1 MSTSDFA
8 AIGGDR
14 HEVLSIPRA
23 NEYRDTWAT
32 GAIEQPIGKEITVAG
47 WAHRRRDHGGL
58 VFIDLRD
65 RSGIIQVV
73 FHPEEAAAAHEV
85 AGTLRAEDVVSV
97 RGKLVKRD
105 AAVVNP
111 NLPTGHLEVQAS
123 GIEILARSETPP
135 FPIDEDGHVDEALR
149 LKHRYL
155 DLRRGTIAPNLRLRH
170 RVTQTMRRVLSDHDF
185 LEVETPNL
193 TRPTPEGA
201 RDYLVPSR
209 VKPGSWYALPQ
220 SPQLYKQLLMMG
232 GLERYF
238 QIARCFR
245 DEDLRADR
253 QPEFTQLDLEMSFVD
268 EEDVMSI
275 TEAVLKEVLLQA
287 GIAVETPFQR
297 MCYDEAMGR
306 FGKDAPDL
314 RYGLEIKNLDEV
326 FASSEFKVFASVLG
340 NGGTVR
346 AINAGNRELSRATL
360 DELTEFVKGHG
371 AGGLVWAFVEE
382 DGGWRSPIAKFL
394 TPEEITAANAAVG
407 AETGDLILAVAD
419 GKKSTAAG
427 ALGALRERLARDF
440 ELIPQG
446 IHKLVWIIKFPM
458 LEFNDD
464 EQRWDPLH
472 HPFTAPSGDL
482 DDPGNLGSRAYD
494 IVMDGWEIGGGSI
507 RINTVEV
514 QEKILEIIGIDR
526 AEAEQRFGFLLE
538 ALKYGAPPH
547 GGLAIGLDRLVAL
560 LAGADSIRDAIAFPK
575 SATGADPLTGAP
587 AAADDHQLRDLHV
600 VSTAPKPET
609 AAADG
614 EPVSP

>member
-1 MSTSDFA
+1 VN
-8 AIGGDR
+8 DR
-14 HEVLSIPRA
+14 HEVLGVPRK
-23 NEYRDTWAT
+23 NIYRDTWAT
-32 GAIEQPIGKEITVAG
+32 GSIEQPIGKEIQVSG

-65 RSGIIQVV
+65 RSGILQIV
-73 FHPEEAAAAHEV
+73 FHPEIAPEAHEA
-85 AGTLRAEDVVSV
+85 AGTLRSEDVISV
-97 RGKLVKRD
+97 KGKLVKRD
-105 AAVVNP
+105 DAVVNP
-111 NLPTGHLEVQAS
+111 ALPTGQLELQAAE
-123 GIEILARSETPP
+123 IEILARSETPP
-135 FPIDEDGHVDEALR
+135 FQVDEDGHVDESLR

-155 DLRRGTIAPNLRLRH
+155 DLRRGTITPNLKLRH
-170 RVTQTMRRVLSDHDF
+170 RVTQTIRRVLDENDF

-209 VKPGSWYALPQ
+209 VKPGGWYALPQ

-253 QPEFTQLDLEMSFVD
+253 QPEFTQLDLEMSFVE
-268 EEDVMSI
+268 EEDVIAI
-275 TEAVLKEVLLQA
+275 TEAVLKEVLADA
-287 GIAVETPFQR
+287 GIFVEAPFER

-314 RYGLEIKNLDEV
+314 RYDLEIKNLDEV
-326 FASSEFKVFASVLG
+326 FASSEFKVFNSVLAG
-340 NGGTVR
+340 GGTVR
-346 AINAGNRELSRATL
+346 AINAGKRELSRADL
-360 DELTEFVKGHG
+360 DELTEFVRGHG

-394 TPEEITAANAAVG
+394 SPEEISAATAAMG
-407 AETGDLILAVAD
+407 AEIGDVILAVAD
-419 GKKSTAAG
+419 AKKNSAAG
-427 ALGALRERLARDF
+427 ALGALRERLARQFD
-440 ELIPQG
+440 LIPFG
-446 IHKLVWIIKFPM
+446 EHRLVWIVKFPM
-458 LEFNDD
+458 LEFNED
-464 EQRWDPLH
+464 QQAWTPLH
-472 HPFTAPSGDL
+472 HPFTAPEGDL
-482 DDPGNLGSRAYD
+482 DDPENLGSRAYD

-587 AAADDHQLRDLHV
+587 AGVDEQQIRDLHI
-600 VSTAPKPET
+600 VSTAPKSEPKPE
-609 AAADG
+609 
-614 EPVSP
+614 

>member
-1 MSTSDFA
+1 MTDQ
-8 AIGGDR
+8 R
-14 HEVLSIPRA
+14 HIALEPPRA

-32 GAIEQPIGKEITVAG
+32 GSIEQPIGKEITVSG

-65 RSGIIQVV
+65 RSGILQVV
-73 FHPEEAAAAHEV
+73 FHPEHASEAHEL
-85 AGTLRAEDVVSV
+85 AGTLRAEDVISV

-105 AAVVNP
+105 DAVINP
-111 NLPTGHLEVQAS
+111 NLPTGHIELQAS
-123 GIEILARSETPP
+123 TLTVLARSETPP
-135 FPIDEDGHVDEALR
+135 FPVDEDGNVDELLR

-155 DLRRGTIAPNLRLRH
+155 DLRRGTIAPNLELRA
-170 RVTQTMRRVLSDHDF
+170 RVVRAMRRVLDAHDF
-185 LEVETPNL
+185 QEIETPNH

-201 RDYLVPSR
+201 RDYIVPSR

-232 GLERYF
+232 GLERYY

-253 QPEFTQLDLEMSFVD
+253 QPEFTQLDLEMSFVE
-268 EEDVMSI
+268 EEDVI
-275 TEAVLKEVLLQA
+275 AVTEAVLKEVLA
-287 GIAVETPFQR
+287 EGGIAVETPFER
-297 MCYDEAMGR
+297 MCYDEAIAR

-314 RYGLEIKNLDEV
+314 RYGLEIVNLDEV
-326 FASSEFKVFASVLG
+326 FATSEFKVFSGVLG
-340 NGGTVR
+340 SGGTVR
-346 AINAGNRELSRATL
+346 AINAGQYETLSRADL
-360 DELTEFVKGHG
+360 DELTEFVKNHG

-394 TPEEITAANAAVG
+394 TDEERASAVEALG
-407 AETGDLILAVAD
+407 AKSGDLLLAVAD
-419 GKKSTAAG
+419 NSKMTAAS
-427 ALGALRERLARDF
+427 ALGALREELARRF
-440 ELIPQG
+440 NLTSGAE
-446 IHKLVWIIKFPM
+446 HRLVWIVKFPM
-458 LEFNDD
+458 LEWNED
-464 EQRWDPLH
+464 EKRWDPLH
-472 HPFTAPSGDL
+472 HPFTAPDGDL
-482 DDPGNLGSRAYD
+482 GDPENLGSRAYD

-514 QEKILEIIGIDR
+514 QEQILDLIGIDR
-526 AEAEQRFGFLLE
+526 AEAEERFGFLLE

-587 AAADDHQLRDLHV
+587 AGVDERQIRELHV

-609 AAADG
+609 AA
-614 EPVSP
+614 ETPEQS

>member
-1 MSTSDFA
+1 MS
-8 AIGGDR
+8 DR
-14 HEVLSIPRA
+14 HEALGIPRK
-23 NEYRDTWAT
+23 NEFRDTWAT

-65 RSGIIQVV
+65 RSGILQVV
-73 FHPEEAAAAHEV
+73 FHPEHAAAAHEV
-85 AGTLRAEDVVSV
+85 AGTLRSEDVVSV
-97 RGKLVKRD
+97 KGKLIKRD
-105 AAVVNP
+105 EAVVNP
-111 NLPTGHLEVQAS
+111 NLPTGHLELQAS
-123 GIEILARSETPP
+123 EISILARSETPP
-135 FPIDEDGHVDEALR
+135 FPVDEDGHVDESLR

-155 DLRRGTIAPNLRLRH
+155 DLRRGTITPNLKLRH
-170 RVTQTMRRVLSDHDF
+170 RVMQTIRRVLDEHDF
-185 LEVETPNL
+185 LEIETPNL

-268 EEDVMSI
+268 EEDVMSV
-275 TEAVLKEVLLQA
+275 TEAVLQAVLADA
-287 GIAVETPFQR
+287 GIQVETPFER

-326 FASSEFKVFASVLG
+326 FASSEFKVFQSVLAD
-340 NGGTVR
+340 GGTVR
-346 AINAGNRELSRATL
+346 AINAGQHKQLSRADL
-360 DELTEFVKGHG
+360 DELTEFVKNHG
-371 AGGLVWAFVEE
+371 AGGLVWAYVEE

-394 TPEEITAANAAVG
+394 TADEISAATTALG
-407 AETGDLILAVAD
+407 AETGDLLLAVAD
-419 GKKSTAAG
+419 KKKSTVAG
-427 ALGALRERLARDF
+427 ALGALRERLAREF
-440 ELIPQG
+440 ELIPFG
-446 IHKLVWIIKFPM
+446 VHKLVWIVKFPM
-458 LEFNDD
+458 LEFDD
-464 EQRWDPLH
+464 DAQAWTPLH
-472 HPFTAPSGDL
+472 HPFTAPDGDL
-482 DDPGNLGSRAYD
+482 SDPGNLGSRAYD
-494 IVMDGWEIGGGSI
+494 VVMDGWEIGGGSI

-526 AEAEQRFGFLLE
+526 AEAEARFGFLLE

-587 AAADDHQLRDLHV
+587 ADVDEQQIRDLHV
-600 VSTAPKPET
+600 VSTAPK
-609 AAADG
+609 A
-614 EPVSP
+614 EPAEG

>member
-1 MSTSDFA
+1 MSSASD
-8 AIGGDR
+8 GR
-14 HEVLSIPRA
+14 HEPLGQPRA
-23 NEYRDTWAT
+23 NAYRDTWAT
-32 GAIEQPIGKEITVAG
+32 GAIEQPIGKEIVVSG

-65 RSGIIQVV
+65 RSGLLQIV
-73 FHPEEAAAAHEV
+73 FHPEHAEEAHKV

-97 RGKLVKRD
+97 KGKLVKRD
-105 AAVVNP
+105 DAVVNP
-111 NLPTGHLEVQAS
+111 NLPTGHLELQAS
-123 GIEILARSETPP
+123 EIEILARSETPP
-135 FPIDEDGHVDEALR
+135 FQVDEDGFVDESLR

-155 DLRRGTIAPNLRLRH
+155 DLRRGTIMPNIALRAKVVRA
-170 RVTQTMRRVLSDHDF
+170 MRRVLDERDF

-201 RDYLVPSR
+201 RDYIVPSR

-232 GLERYF
+232 GLERYY

-253 QPEFTQLDLEMSFVD
+253 QPEFTQLDLEMSFV
-268 EEDVMSI
+268 EEDDVI
-275 TEAVLKEVLLQA
+275 EVTEAVLKEVLA
-287 GIAVETPFQR
+287 ESGIHVETPFQR
-297 MCYDEAMGR
+297 MCYDEAIGR

-314 RYGLEIKNLDEV
+314 RFGLEIVNLDEV
-326 FASSEFKVFASVLG
+326 FAASEFKVFASVLSS
-340 NGGTVR
+340 GGTVR
-346 AINAGNRELSRATL
+346 AINAGKRELSRADL

-394 TPEEITAANAAVG
+394 TDEERANAVAKLE
-407 AETGDLILAVAD
+407 AEPGDLLLAVAD
-419 GKKSTAAG
+419 AKPMTAA
-427 ALGALRERLARDF
+427 ASLGALRENLARLF
-440 ELIPQG
+440 ELIPFG
-446 IHKLVWIIKFPM
+446 EHKLVWVVKFPM

-472 HPFTAPSGDL
+472 HPFTAPDGDL
-482 DDPGNLGSRAYD
+482 DDPANLGSRAYD

-514 QEKILEIIGIDR
+514 QEKILDTIGIDR

-547 GGLAIGLDRLVAL
+547 GGLALGLDRLVAL

-587 AAADDHQLRDLHV
+587 SSVDEHQVRDLHL
-600 VSTAPKPET
+600 VSTAPAPE
-609 AAADG
+609 AAASD
-614 EPVSP
+614 EPTTE

>member
-1 MSTSDFA
+1 MS
-8 AIGGDR
+8 DR
-14 HEVLSIPRA
+14 HEALTITRA

-32 GAIEQPIGKEITVAG
+32 GAIEQPIGREITVAG

-65 RSGIIQVV
+65 RSGLLQIV
-73 FHPEEAAAAHEV
+73 FHPEHAATAHDL
-85 AGTLRAEDVVSV
+85 AGTLRAEDVISV
-97 RGKLVKRD
+97 KGKLIKRD
-105 AAVVNP
+105 DAVVNP
-111 NLPTGHLEVQAS
+111 NLPTGQLELQAS
-123 GIEILARSETPP
+123 ELEILARAETPP
-135 FPIDEDGHVDEALR
+135 FPVDDDGHVDEALR

-155 DLRRGTIAPNLRLRH
+155 DLRRGTITPNLKLRH
-170 RVTQTMRRVLSDHDF
+170 RVTQTMRRVLDEHDF

-268 EEDVMSI
+268 EEDVIAI
-275 TEAVLKEVLLQA
+275 TESVLTAVLAEA
-287 GIAVETPFQR
+287 GIHAEAPFER
-297 MCYDEAMGR
+297 MCYDEAIAR

-314 RYGLEIKNLDEV
+314 RYDLEIKNLDEV
-326 FASSEFKVFASVLG
+326 FAASEFKVFNSVLAAD
-340 NGGTVR
+340 GTVR
-346 AINAGNRELSRATL
+346 AINAGQRELSRADL
-360 DELTEFVKGHG
+360 DELTEFAKRHG

-382 DGGWRSPIAKFL
+382 GGSWRSPIAKFL
-394 TPEEITAANAAVG
+394 SEDEIAAATNALG
-407 AETGDLILAVAD
+407 ASTGDLLLAVAD
-419 GKKSTAAG
+419 TKKMTVASS
-427 ALGALRERLARDF
+427 LGALRERLARDF
-440 ELIPQG
+440 GLIEVG
-446 IHKLVWIIKFPM
+446 LHKLVWVVKFPM
-458 LEFNDD
+458 LEFNEDQ
-464 EQRWDPLH
+464 QRWDPLH
-472 HPFTAPSGDL
+472 HPFTAPDGDL
-482 DDPGNLGSRAYD
+482 SDPANLGSRAYD

-526 AEAEQRFGFLLE
+526 SEAEERFGFLLE

-547 GGLAIGLDRLVAL
+547 GGLALGLDRLIAL

-587 AAADDHQLRDLHV
+587 ADVDEQQVRDLHV
-600 VSTAPKPET
+600 VSTAPK
-609 AAADG
+609 ADAPAG
-614 EPVSP
+614 

>member
-1 MSTSDFA
+1 MTDQ
-8 AIGGDR
+8 R
-14 HEVLSIPRA
+14 HIALEPPRA

-32 GAIEQPIGKEITVAG
+32 GAIEQPIGKEVTVSG

-65 RSGIIQVV
+65 RSGILQVV
-73 FHPEEAAAAHEV
+73 FHPEHASEAHEL
-85 AGTLRAEDVVSV
+85 AGTLRAEDVISV
-97 RGKLVKRD
+97 HGKLVKRD
-105 AAVVNP
+105 DAVINP
-111 NLPTGHLEVQAS
+111 NLPTGHIELQAS
-123 GIEILARSETPP
+123 SLSVLARSETPP
-135 FPIDEDGHVDEALR
+135 FPVDEDGNVDELLR

-155 DLRRGTIAPNLRLRH
+155 DLRRGTIAPNLELRA
-170 RVTQTMRRVLSDHDF
+170 RVVRAMRRVLDAHDF

-201 RDYLVPSR
+201 RDYIVPSR

-232 GLERYF
+232 GLERYY

-268 EEDVMSI
+268 EEDVI
-275 TEAVLKEVLLQA
+275 AVTEAVLKEVLA
-287 GIAVETPFQR
+287 EGGIAVETPFER
-297 MCYDEAMGR
+297 MCYDEAIGR

-314 RYGLEIKNLDEV
+314 RYGLEIVNLDEV
-326 FASSEFKVFASVLG
+326 FATSEFKVFSGVLG
-340 NGGTVR
+340 SGGTVR
-346 AINAGNRELSRATL
+346 AINAGKRELSRADL
-360 DELTEFVKGHG
+360 DELTEYVKNHG

-394 TPEEITAANAAVG
+394 TDEERAGAVEALG
-407 AETGDLILAVAD
+407 AETGDLLLAVAD
-419 GKKSTAAG
+419 NSKMTAAS
-427 ALGALRERLARDF
+427 ALGALREELARRF
-440 ELIPQG
+440 ELTKNAS
-446 IHKLVWIIKFPM
+446 HRLVWIVKFPM
-458 LEFNDD
+458 LEWNED
-464 EQRWDPLH
+464 EKRWDPLH
-472 HPFTAPSGDL
+472 HPFTAPDGDL
-482 DDPGNLGSRAYD
+482 ADPENLGSRAYD

-514 QEKILEIIGIDR
+514 QEAILDLIGIDR
-526 AEAEQRFGFLLE
+526 AEAEERFGFLLE

-587 AAADDHQLRDLHV
+587 ASVDDRQVRELHV
-600 VSTAPKPET
+600 VSTAPKPDAAPAPET
-609 AAADG
+609 T
-614 EPVSP
+614 